1 MRGSGVAQGAKAARR
16 AGGALWKA
24 VRGMNTVILA
34 VDNMHCGKCV
44 GNVERRY
51 REMPGV
57 SEVEVDLAGKQA
69 RVVFDPEVCRI
80 EDLLGALDDT
90 NFKVARMLDDGSN
103 PFLTTKLEL
112 AINGMHCEKCVAN
125 IEKRYRETPGCELR
139 AGRPRCCGGVVYYD
153 DSAVDEDALLHVLDD
168 TKFEVV
174 VMPEDGSDPVFPSTA
189 RGDDAADG
197 AAGFSGPA
205 TSRSKDKALRCLTL
219 RCSTRT
225 SPSARRRCAW
235 PSRGCTARTAPCRSS
250 RFNKTEGVRSCA
262 VNLAN
267 NTGVVVFDPT
277 VASVDDMMHVFDDLA
292 FSAEIIPDDAP

>member
-16 AGGALWKA
+16 ARRRALEGGES
-24 VRGMNTVILA
+24 MNTVILA

-51 REMPGV
+51 RETPGV

-125 IEKRYRETPGCELR
+125 IEKRYRETPGVNYVRVDLD
-139 AGRPRCCGGVVYYD
+139 AAVGVVYYD

-197 AAGFSGPA
+197 AAGFPA
-205 TSRSKDKALRCLTL
+205 GDEPSKDKALRCLTFRCRRGRARL
-219 RCSTRT
+219 RGDVA
-225 SPSARRRCAW
+225 PGH
-235 PSRGCTARTAPCRSS
+235 RGDALRALRHVDREPFQQDGRGAKLRGQPGEQYGCGR
-250 RFNKTEGVRSCA
+250 VR
-262 VNLAN
+262 
-267 NTGVVVFDPT
+267 
-277 VASVDDMMHVFDDLA
+277 
-292 FSAEIIPDDAP
+292 PDGCER